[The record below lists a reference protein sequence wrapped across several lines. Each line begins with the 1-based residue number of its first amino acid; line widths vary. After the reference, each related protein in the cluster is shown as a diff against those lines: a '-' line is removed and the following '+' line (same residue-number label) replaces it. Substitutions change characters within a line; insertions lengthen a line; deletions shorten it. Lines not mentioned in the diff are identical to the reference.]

1 MSEETFLTTSHDPAL
16 VALSIAIAILSSYLA
31 LDLAG
36 QVNRAVGT
44 SRWGWIIGGGFA
56 MGTGIWSMHFIG
68 MLAFTLPI
76 PIHYYLPLVIISHLA
91 AVVASGIALQVLSK
105 RSLDMNTLLLGSLLM
120 GLGIATMHYTGMA
133 AMRLHAAISYNL
145 GLVLLSIAIAIGVSF
160 VGLRI
165 AYHLRSEASPDGF
178 LKKLGGAM
186 IMGSAIPSMHYTGM
200 ASANFLAQNIPVNPS
215 VLIVDISILGGLAI
229 SVGTLMILGF
239 TLLSTIINRRLTTQ
253 TMEIHQANESLRHEI
268 EQRRRAQE
276 ALRENEEAHRL
287 IVDNALDGVIT
298 MDSHGQITGW
308 NFQAETM
315 FGWSREDAIGQLLS
329 STIVPHRYRDAHTKG
344 LHHFLKTGEGAVL
357 NKRIEISA
365 LHRNGHE
372 FPVEL
377 SICPLQNQGHTIF
390 SAFVRDITIRKAADE
405 AVKSVAK
412 FPDENPNPV
421 LRIDKDG
428 TILYAN
434 EASDPLL
441 ETWNSHVGKGVPDS
455 IQEIATKALT
465 SSTNQEL
472 EEECHQNICSLIF
485 APIGDEGYVNVY
497 GRDISKRKK
506 AEEEMCRAKEAA
518 EIANRAKS
526 EFLATMSHEL
536 RTPLTGILGYAQL
549 LKKEQGMSTKQHNAV
564 TVVESSAEHLLSLIN
579 EILDLSRIEAGNLEV
594 HTDHFDLHKLL
605 QTLAIIMRGRA
616 EDKGLSFTY
625 ECLSDLPHI
634 VLGDERRLRQ
644 VLINLMDNA
653 IKYTQEGGIILKVG
667 FHEERLRFQV
677 EDTGIGIKSE
687 DLGTIFQ
694 TFQQV
699 HDHKSKTEGAGL
711 GLAICQK
718 LVVLMGGTL
727 QVSSVKGEGSAF
739 WFDLDLP
746 EGVGAEDT
754 LHPQE
759 RKIVGIQGPTKRVL
773 IVDDKLDNRMFLY
786 DLLSPLG
793 FEVSEAVDG
802 EDCMGQLVTVNP
814 DVVLMDLRMPK
825 MDGLEATRRIRRTSG
840 FEKVIIL
847 AISASSFEHNRK
859 ECTEAGADGF
869 LSKPFRIN
877 RLLELLRDHLQ
888 LDLRY
893 EEDSDSQGKPGN
905 IAESTS
911 MVLPSQDTL
920 RGLLDLAMRGDI
932 NKILVQA
939 NILEKTDAQLAPFVM
954 QLKTLAHGYQVKKLC
969 EFLTS
974 MESQS

>member
-1 MSEETFLTTSHDPAL
+1 
-16 VALSIAIAILSSYLA
+16 
-31 LDLAG
+31 
-36 QVNRAVGT
+36 
-44 SRWGWIIGGGFA
+44 
-56 MGTGIWSMHFIG
+56 
-68 MLAFTLPI
+68 
-76 PIHYYLPLVIISHLA
+76 
-91 AVVASGIALQVLSK
+91 
-105 RSLDMNTLLLGSLLM
+105 M

-133 AMRLHAAISYNL
+133 AMRLQAAISYHF
-145 GLVLLSIAIAIGVSF
+145 GLVFLSIAIAIGVSF

-165 AYHLRSEASPDGF
+165 AYYLRSEASPDGF
-178 LKKLGGAM
+178 LKKLGGA
-186 IMGSAIPSMHYTGM
+186 IVMGSAIPSMHYTGM
-200 ASANFLAQNIPVNPS
+200 ASANFLAQNISVSPS
-215 VLIVDISILGGLAI
+215 ALTVDISILGGLAI
-229 SVGTLMILGF
+229 SVGTLVILGF
-239 TLLSTIINRRLTTQ
+239 ALLSTIVHRRLTAQ
-253 TMEIHQANESLRHEI
+253 TTEIHHANETLLHEI

-298 MDSHGQITGW
+298 MDSQGQITGW

-315 FGWSREDAIGQLLS
+315 FGWSREEAIGQPLS

-377 SICPLQNQGHTIF
+377 SICPLQNQGSTIF
-390 SAFVRDITIRKAADE
+390 SAFVRDITIRKAADD

-428 TILYAN
+428 TVLYAN
-434 EASDPLL
+434 EASSPLL
-441 ETWNSHVGKGVPDS
+441 ETWNCHVGKGVPDS
-455 IQEIATKALT
+455 IHEIATKALT

-472 EEECHQNICSLIF
+472 EEECHKNICSLIF
-485 APIGDEGYVNVY
+485 APIADEGYVNVY
-497 GRDISKRKK
+497 GRDISARKK
-506 AEEEMCRAKEAA
+506 AEEEMRQAMETA

-564 TVVESSAEHLLSLIN
+564 SIVENSAEHLLSLIN
-579 EILDLSRIEAGNLEV
+579 EILDISRIEAGNLEL

-616 EDKGLSFTY
+616 EDKSLSFAY
-625 ECLSDLPHI
+625 ECVSDIPHI

-653 IKYTQEGGIILKVG
+653 IKYTLEGGIILKVG

-677 EDTGIGIKSE
+677 EDTGIGIKAE
-687 DLGTIFQ
+687 DLETIFQ

-699 HDHKSKTEGAGL
+699 HELKNGKTEGAGL

-718 LVVLMGGTL
+718 LVELMGGTL
-727 QVSSVKGEGSAF
+727 QVSSVKGVGSSF
-739 WFDLDLP
+739 WFDLNLP
-746 EGVGAEDT
+746 EGVDVKGT
-754 LHPQE
+754 IHPQE
-759 RKIVGIQGPTKRVL
+759 RKIVGIHGPAKRVL

-793 FEVSEAVDG
+793 FEVSEAIDG
-802 EDCMGQLVTVNP
+802 EDCMGHLLTANP

-825 MDGLEATRRIRRTSG
+825 IDGLEATRRIRRTPG
-840 FEKVIIL
+840 FEKVVIL
-847 AISASSFEHNRK
+847 AISASSFEHNQK
-859 ECTEAGADGF
+859 ECTDAGADGF

-888 LDLRY
+888 LELLY
-893 EEDSDSQGKPGN
+893 EDEPDSPVMSEDK
-905 IAESTS
+905 AELTS
-911 MVLPSQDTL
+911 MILPTQEMVST
-920 RGLLDLAMRGDI
+920 LLDLAMRGDI

-939 NILEKTDAQLAPFVM
+939 TSLEKGDAQLAPFVL

-969 EFLTS
+969 EFLTN
-974 MESQS
+974 MRAQT